1 MDKMNID
8 YKVILDQMTI
18 EPDALDQVAIYQA
31 VMYLQGFMYNSTD
44 CADRVQQPLET
55 AQQLSLVMALNKYDC
70 FLVAGGNR
78 KQGKW
83 VCFPPQAG

>member
-1 MDKMNID
+1 MDKMIVD
-8 YKVILDQMTI
+8 YKVMLDQMTI
-18 EPDALDQVAIYQA
+18 EPNALDQVAIYQA
-31 VMYLQGFMYNSTD
+31 VPYLQAFMYNST
-44 CADRVQQPLET
+44 VQTECSKPLET